1 MNHDYNHNKLLNI
14 NIKLGIQQSLFIVFV
29 FCPPKVGSTS
39 LITSLRIS
47 LPSYFTVLHIHDELM
62 LNVLC
67 NITDITINEII
78 QFNRYLGKSVYV
90 IDIFRTPIEHKI
102 SYFFENISYHFN
114 NTEEQINN
122 YDINLIIQR
131 FNKLFPFL
139 CNTDYYRQ
147 IYNIPLIDT
156 FDLKHKYL
164 YQNIDNVKYIK
175 LRLDDFNSWS
185 SILFNIFGIH
195 IYTVKEYET
204 NKKAIS
210 SLFQS
215 FKENYYLPI
224 NFFHEI
230 NNEKLDYYLS
240 TEEKNTYINK
250 WANKLTD
257 YFTPFLKE
265 EYILYSKISS
275 ENQIYF
281 NIQKKHYMDE
291 GCHCHSCSTKRNK
304 IIFKI
309 KNNQAITEP
318 DFIIH
323 TKNKKIINTSSNI
336 VVIKKKQKKPMF
348 FE

>member
-1 MNHDYNHNKLLNI
+1 MNNKLESI
-14 NIKLGIQQSLFIVFV
+14 NYKLRIQSSISIVIV

-39 LITSLRIS
+39 LITSLRLS
-47 LPSYFTVLHIHDELM
+47 LPSYFTILHIHDELM
-62 LNVLC
+62 LNILC

-78 QFNRYLGKSVYV
+78 EYNRNLGKNIYI

-122 YDINLIIQR
+122 YDINLIIKR
-131 FNKLFPFL
+131 FNKLFPYL

-164 YQNIDNVKYIK
+164 YQNINNVKYIK
-175 LRLDDFNSWS
+175 LRLDDFDSWS
-185 SILFNIFGIH
+185 TILFNIFGIH

-204 NKKAIS
+204 NKKTIS
-210 SLFQS
+210 TLFKS
-215 FKENYYLPI
+215 FKDNYELPI

-230 NNEKLDYYLS
+230 NNEKLNYYLS
-240 TEEKNTYINK
+240 IEEKNSYIIK

-257 YFTPFLKE
+257 YFTPFSKE
-265 EYILYSKISS
+265 EYIFYSKISS

-281 NIQKKHYMDE
+281 NMKKKHYMDE
-291 GCHCHSCSTKRNK
+291 GCHCPVCSIKRNNLL
-304 IIFKI
+304 IKI
-309 KNNQAITEP
+309 KNNQVITEP

-323 TKNKKIINTSSNI
+323 TKNKKINKNI
-336 VVIKKKQKKPMF
+336 IVIPKKQKKPMF

>member
-1 MNHDYNHNKLLNI
+1 MNLNYNKLITINQQLHIHSYNHI
-14 NIKLGIQQSLFIVFV
+14 IFV

-67 NITDITINEII
+67 NIKDITINEII
-78 QFNRYLGKSVYV
+78 EFNKNLGKNIYV

-131 FNKLFPFL
+131 FNKLFPYL

-147 IYNIPLIDT
+147 IYNIPIIDN
-156 FDLKHKYL
+156 FDFTHKYL
-164 YQNIDNVKYIK
+164 CQTINNVKYIK
-175 LRLDDFNSWS
+175 LRLDDFDSWS
-185 SILFNIFGIH
+185 IILFNIFGIP

-204 NKKAIS
+204 NNKTIS
-210 SLFQS
+210 SLFKI
-215 FKENYYLPI
+215 FKNNYKLPI
-224 NFFHEI
+224 NFLNEI
-230 NNEKLDYYLS
+230 NNDKLNYYLS
-240 TEEKNTYINK
+240 TEEKNNYIQK
-250 WANKLTD
+250 WSDKLCDT
-257 YFTPFLKE
+257 FTSFSKE
-265 EYILYSKISS
+265 EYIFYSKITT

-291 GCHCHSCSTKRNK
+291 GCHCSLCCKKRNK
-304 IIFKI
+304 FLLKV
-309 KNNQAITEP
+309 KNKQSITEP

-323 TKNKKIINTSSNI
+323 NIHTKNKKINNNI
-336 VVIKKKQKKPMF
+336 IILQKKQKKPML